1 MTTFGYTIEDD
12 PRYKYGYEK
21 ANEKVAE
28 NIAEKSLKK
37 NVKINIFLSKI
48 HSLGC
53 NLILKPSLT

>member
-21 ANEKVAE
+21 
-28 NIAEKSLKK
+28 ITEKSLKK
-37 NVKINIFLSKI
+37 NVKINIFLSKM
-48 HSLGC
+48 HSLGR